1 MIKITYSKELFEYI
15 SNGDITKIK
24 LFIENFKKT
33 QKGDINLKVRGRFNY
48 TPLHYAVLRNNY
60 ELVKMLIEENINPNE
75 LILQTTRPPNGIS
88 ALYLSENFG
97 KDNITKILKPYTQ
110 EYNLLNQFYTFKSHK
125 KMEKNHEKYYKI
137 LLELV
142 NILNKLELRYLPQE
156 IWDYI
161 LTFCKIKELIKLN

>member
-1 MIKITYSKELFEYI
+1 MIKITYSEDLFEYI
-15 SNGDITKIK
+15 SNGNITKIK

-33 QKGDINLKVRGRFNY
+33 QKGDINLKVRGMFNY
-48 TPLHYAVLRNNY
+48 TPLHYAVLTNKY
-60 ELVKMLIEENINPNE
+60 EVVKILIDENINPNE
-75 LILQTTRPPNGIS
+75 LILQTTYPPNGIS

-97 KDNITKILKPYTQ
+97 KDNITKILKPYIQ
-110 EYNLLNQFYTFKSHK
+110 EYNLNQFYIFKSHK

-142 NILNKLELRYLPQE
+142 NTLNQLELCDLPRE